1 MSSTSRVLRA
11 ALAAALCAA
20 TCLAFAVDAGA
31 ATPWRTCSRASG
43 NEAAHRAGLVRA
55 LNADRTLR
63 RVFVGT
69 RPSSAYGRPTTSLC
83 GDFDGDGHTDRAV
96 LYQCCT
102 VSSPAPW
109 LVLRRTGTTW
119 AVAFSRLHDTTFK
132 LQAAGTDL
140 VTTEPKYASTDAN
153 CCPSQ
158 LRIGTL
164 RWTGAAFQRTFRIA
178 NT

>member
-1 MSSTSRVLRA
+1 MSSPPRDLRA
-11 ALAAALCAA
+11 ALTATLSTAA
-20 TCLAFAVDAGA
+20 CLAFAVDAGA

-63 RVFVGT
+63 RIFVGT

-96 LYQCCT
+96 LYQCS
-102 VSSPAPW
+102 VSSPAPCR
-109 LVLRRTGTTW
+109 VLRRTGTTW
-119 AVAFSRLHDTTFK
+119 AMVFSRLHDTTFK

-140 VTTEPKYASTDAN
+140 VTTQPKYASTDAN

-164 RWTGAAFQRTFRIA
+164 RWTGAAFTRTFRI
-178 NT
+178 TST

>member
-1 MSSTSRVLRA
+1 MSSTSRVL
-11 ALAAALCAA
+11 
-20 TCLAFAVDAGA
+20 
-31 ATPWRTCSRASG
+31 
-43 NEAAHRAGLVRA
+43 RAGLVRA

-69 RPSSAYGRPTTSLC
+69 RPSSAYGRA
-83 GDFDGDGHTDRAV
+83 F
-96 LYQCCT
+96 
-102 VSSPAPW
+102 PAGA
-109 LVLRRTGTTW
+109 RGTGGPQ
-119 AVAFSRLHDTTFK
+119 

-164 RWTGAAFQRTFRIA
+164 RWTGATFQRTFRIA

>member
-1 MSSTSRVLRA
+1 MRRLALLLVLSIGVVA
-11 ALAAALCAA
+11 
-20 TCLAFAVDAGA
+20 AFAGDATA
-31 ATPWRTCSRASG
+31 ATPWRSCSRASG

-55 LNADRTLR
+55 LNTDRTLR
-63 RVFVGT
+63 RLFSGT

-109 LVLRRTGTTW
+109 LVLRRTGSTW
-119 AVAFSRLHDTTFK
+119 RIAFSRLHDATFK
-132 LQAAGTDL
+132 LEASGPDL
-140 VTTEPKYASTDAN
+140 VTTEPKYAPSDAN

-158 LRIGTL
+158 VRIGTL
-164 RWTGAAFQRTFRIA
+164 HWTGAAFTRTFRVESG
-178 NT
+178 

>member
-1 MSSTSRVLRA
+1 MTRLALVL
-11 ALAAALCAA
+11 ALAIALGAAFSTAA
-20 TCLAFAVDAGA
+20 TA
-31 ATPWRTCSRASG
+31 ATPWRSCSRASG
-43 NEAAHRAGLVRA
+43 NEAAHRAGLVAA

-63 RVFVGT
+63 RVFTGT
-69 RPSSAYGRPTTSLC
+69 RPSSAYRRPATSLC

-109 LVLRRTGTTW
+109 MVLRRTGSTW
-119 AVAFSRLHDTTFK
+119 RIAYRRLHDTTFK
-132 LQAAGTDL
+132 LEARGTDL

-164 RWTGAAFQRTFRIA
+164 RWTGSAFQRTFRVVSS
-178 NT
+178 